1 MGIISAWY
9 FWGKA
14 GPETGPGGGGRGI
27 APEQEVILRFCPRAA
42 GFGGLPERVFFM
54 TTDPRAFKR
63 AFMDSLDSLGGLEQL
78 FENVPNLWFWVKDRE
93 CRYVTANQNS
103 VKMCGGRTEADLI
116 GKNDFDF
123 FPKHNAEA
131 FQRDDLSVVKSG
143 IKIVDRVEPITLEDG
158 SIRWH
163 STNKMPL
170 YGRDGTIVGVAGTTR
185 VLDTNGTPDPVYA
198 EFAGVIDH
206 INRHYAQPIQIEQL
220 ARMMSLSISQ
230 FERRFKQIFQ
240 EAPVRFIVKIR
251 VNEACKL
258 RVNTR
263 QPVAWIARATGFF
276 DQSYFSKQFSRRMGM
291 SPRQYREKYY
301 QGG

>member
-1 MGIISAWY
+1 
-9 FWGKA
+9 
-14 GPETGPGGGGRGI
+14 
-27 APEQEVILRFCPRAA
+27 
-42 GFGGLPERVFFM
+42 M
-54 TTDPRAFKR
+54 TQPLTADPAAFKR
-63 AFMDSLDSLGGLEQL
+63 SFLDALDSLGGLELL

-93 CRYVTANQNS
+93 GRYITANQNS
-103 VKMCGGRTEADLI
+103 VKMCGRRTEADLI
-116 GKNDFDF
+116 GHNDFEF

-143 IKIVDRVEPITLEDG
+143 LKIVDRVEPITLEDG

-170 YGRDGTIVGVAGTTR
+170 YGRDGRIIGVAGTTR
-185 VLDTNGTPDPVYA
+185 VLDAGGTPDPIYA
-198 EFAGVIDH
+198 EFSGVIDY
-206 INRHYAQPIQIEQL
+206 INRNYPQPIEIGNL
-220 ARMMSLSISQ
+220 AKMMSLSISQ
-230 FERRFKQIFQ
+230 FERRFKQVFQ

-258 RVNTR
+258 LVNTR
-263 QPVAWIARATGFF
+263 KPVSWIARATGFF
-276 DQSYFSKQFSRRMGM
+276 DQSYFAKQFTKRMGL

>member
-1 MGIISAWY
+1 
-9 FWGKA
+9 
-14 GPETGPGGGGRGI
+14 
-27 APEQEVILRFCPRAA
+27 
-42 GFGGLPERVFFM
+42 M
-54 TTDPRAFKR
+54 TIEPWAVKR
-63 AFMDSLDSLGGLEQL
+63 AFLDSLDSLGGLEAL
-78 FENVPNLWFWVKDRE
+78 FENFPNLWFWVKDTEGRFI
-93 CRYVTANQNS
+93 TANQNV
-103 VKMCGGRTEADLI
+103 VKMCGRRTETDVIGRT
-116 GKNDFDF
+116 DFEF
-123 FPKHNAEA
+123 FPKHTAEA

-163 STNKMPL
+163 STNKVPL
-170 YGRDGTIVGVAGTTR
+170 YGRDGLIIGVAGTTR
-185 VLDTNGTPDPVYA
+185 EMQAGSAADPLYA
-198 EFAGVIDH
+198 EFAGVIEH
-206 INRHYAQPIQIEQL
+206 INRNYSQPIEIEQL

-258 RVNTR
+258 LVNTR

-276 DQSYFSKQFSRRMGM
+276 DQSYFSKQFSRRMGL

>member
-1 MGIISAWY
+1 
-9 FWGKA
+9 
-14 GPETGPGGGGRGI
+14 
-27 APEQEVILRFCPRAA
+27 
-42 GFGGLPERVFFM
+42 
-54 TTDPRAFKR
+54 
-63 AFMDSLDSLGGLEQL
+63 GLEAL
-78 FENVPNLWFWVKDRE
+78 FENFPNLWFWVKDTEGRFI
-93 CRYVTANQNS
+93 TANQNV
-103 VKMCGGRTEADLI
+103 VKMCGRRTETDVIGRT
-116 GKNDFDF
+116 DFEF
-123 FPKHNAEA
+123 FPKHTAEA

-163 STNKMPL
+163 STNKVPL
-170 YGRDGTIVGVAGTTR
+170 YGRDGLIIGVAGTTR
-185 VLDTNGTPDPVYA
+185 EMQAGSAADPLYA
-198 EFAGVIDH
+198 EFAGVIEH
-206 INRHYAQPIQIEQL
+206 INRNYSQPIEIEQL

-258 RVNTR
+258 LVNTR
-263 QPVAWIARATGFF
+263 RPVACIGRATGFF
-276 DQSYFSKQFSRRMGM
+276 DQSYFSMQFSRRMGL